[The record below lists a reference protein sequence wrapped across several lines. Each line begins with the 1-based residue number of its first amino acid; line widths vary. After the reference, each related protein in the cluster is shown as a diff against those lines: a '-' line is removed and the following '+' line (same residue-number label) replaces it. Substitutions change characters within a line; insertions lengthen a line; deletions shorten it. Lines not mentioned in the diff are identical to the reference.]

1 MNSLVRRPITTILT
15 VLVILFLA
23 LLGFFYLQEGSF
35 EDAGARMDDT
45 VSGLGEEVGVATNQ
59 VLDTT
64 GDVIEDV
71 ADGPDE
77 TPN

>member
-1 MNSLVRRPITTILT
+1 MRSLFRRPVTTILS
-15 VLVILFLA
+15 LLAILFLVV
-23 LLGFFYLQEGSF
+23 LGFYYLQEGSL
-35 EDAGARMDDT
+35 EGAGERMDVTMSELGDDAGEAAN
-45 VSGLGEEVGVATNQ
+45 E
-59 VLDTT
+59 VLDAT